1 VEEHEQ
7 RFASSFPA
15 KLSCIGGRGIGKI
28 AENNLFH
35 LFITWII
42 FFVGLL

>member
-7 RFASSFPA
+7 RFASSSPA

-28 AENNLFH
+28 AENKRYFH
-35 LFITWII
+35 LFY
-42 FFVGLL
+42 